1 MKLSELE
8 ARFIK
13 YISDREYLRV
23 DAIAEATGVQFL
35 CPKCFQAN
43 NGPVGTH
50 MVICWDPS
58 VPQSM
63 NPKPG
68 RWKLVGTS
76 LEDLTLVAASS
87 SILLPPPCAWHG
99 YVTKGDAS

>member
-1 MKLSELE
+1 MRLSLLE

-13 YISDREYLRV
+13 YLSDREYLRV
-23 DAIAEATGVQFL
+23 DTIAEATGVQFL

-43 NGPVGTH
+43 KGPIGTH

-63 NPKPG
+63 GPRPG

-76 LEDLTLVAASS
+76 LEDLTLIAGSS
-87 SILLPPPCAWHG
+87 SILLSGPCAWHG
-99 YVTKGDAS
+99 YVTRGDAT

>member
-1 MKLSELE
+1 MRLSLLE

-13 YISDREYLRV
+13 YLSDREYLRV
-23 DAIAEATGVQFL
+23 DTIAEATGVQFL

-43 NGPVGTH
+43 KGPIGTH

-63 NPKPG
+63 GPRPG

-76 LEDLTLVAASS
+76 LEDLTLIAGSS
-87 SILLPPPCAWHG
+87 SILLSGPCAWHG
-99 YVTKGDAS
+99 YVTNGDAT